1 MFSRSL
7 RRGSALVAGVGACI
21 GLAATP
27 TFAQEGVIE
36 EIIVTGSY
44 IRRSTADS
52 PSPLTVID
60 RAQIEQT
67 GAIEI
72 ADIVNRMT
80 FNSGSTNQT
89 NAFSGG
95 DNSTGQTNIN
105 LRNLGLGSTLVLVN
119 GKRFVATSTD
129 SGGNAYVN
137 TSTLVP
143 SIALQRV
150 EVVKDGASALYGSD
164 AVAGVVNFI
173 TRDDFDGMELMF
185 DARSDQESWEQDD
198 YTFAGLW
205 GVTGDRGHITVAAE
219 YLERKGLQID
229 DRFNDFGGTGV
240 STLGNPGTFVPA
252 AVPGSIAAGPVAP
265 GSSTNIATAAYV
277 VGGGGALGDLDCE
290 LAAGQHR
297 QSFRSPLSGSPLA
310 GSALESTGGC
320 IYDFSPFFNLVG
332 DETRFLSLVKGE
344 YDLTDSVQFYGE
356 VAFSDQKFERGNSLF
371 PLVRFPFVPADNP
384 GVQND
389 LARRDANLAAAGSPL
404 AGILTAPGQIAGTTF
419 FGRVLGF
426 TPDDTGSD
434 LRPVDTDTREFSS
447 VYRGILGLRGDLT
460 SDGDWTYDVSFTRS
474 ERDNQAR
481 GTDTNQQNLL
491 NAIRGFGGSECSAS
505 APGQLPGEGPCEYYN
520 PFFSSFFT
528 PDGSRQT
535 DPDLVNSPDLINW
548 MVGEFR
554 SNSEA
559 KQTVLDLVFTGDLM
573 EMPNG
578 LPLGMAVGAQWR
590 RDEIFVDVDDTSNAN
605 GFSFI
610 FGAQDFEGKENTY
623 AAFVEFAV
631 PVSDK
636 LELQIAGRYEDFDEL
651 GEDTFDPKITAMFQA
666 TDDLVLR
673 ASAGTSFRVGS
684 LVQRFGSSTQL
695 INIADPFSG
704 ASLAFRPEIG
714 QGNPDLAPEEAT
726 VWNVGLS
733 WAPTEGML
741 AGFSL
746 DLDYYDYDYDDLITR
761 PGGAELIAEDIAL
774 RCPQGLNTSS
784 ATQAADPT
792 RPLCGV
798 QADGTIAGFV
808 PGEGLSDVVIR
819 DDEGNFLR
827 TLPSFTNAQQ
837 LQTSGMDIRLGYEWS
852 TQNFGLF
859 SSAIQAS
866 WTNEYEITDADGVT
880 TDGVGK
886 RNANTVIGRSLP
898 EWKANWS
905 LGWQMDRHS
914 AYTLVRYIDA
924 YEDDQPVQMANL
936 DGDPNTPL
944 EPACVGSCLRATSFG
959 ISNLLDNRINSFTT
973 VDVQYSY
980 ELPAWGLQAEGSRIS
995 IGGQNVFNRV
1005 PPKLNFDGGF
1015 DPFTHDS
1022 RGAIWYARYTMQL

>member
-1 MFSRSL
+1 MKLRSL
-7 RRGSALVAGVGACI
+7 RCRFIATAGAVACLSV
-21 GLAATP
+21 AAAMP
-27 TFAQEGVIE
+27 TMAQEGVIE
-36 EIIVTGSY
+36 EIVVTGSY
-44 IRRSTADS
+44 IRRTTADS

-72 ADIVNRMT
+72 ADVVNRMT

-119 GKRFVATSTD
+119 GKRFVSTNTD

-137 TSTLVP
+137 MSTLVP

-173 TRDDFDGMELMF
+173 TRDNFDGMELMF
-185 DARSDQESWEQDD
+185 DARSDQETWKQDD
-198 YTFAGLW
+198 LTFAGLW
-205 GVTGDRGHITVAAE
+205 GVSSDRGHITVAAE

-229 DRFNDFGGTGV
+229 DRYGDFGGTGV

-252 AVPGSIAAGPVAP
+252 AVPGSAAAQPVVP
-265 GSSTNIATAAYV
+265 GSTTSLGTAAYV
-277 VGGGGALGDLDCE
+277 TGGGGALGDLDCE
-290 LAAGQHR
+290 LAASQHR

-310 GSALESTGGC
+310 GSALEGAGGC

-332 DETRFLSLVKGE
+332 DETRFLTHISGE
-344 YDLTDSVQFYGE
+344 YDLSDTMQFYGE
-356 VAFSDQKFERGNSLF
+356 VSFSDQKFERGNSLF

-389 LARRDANLAAAGSPL
+389 LARRAANLAASDSPL
-404 AGILTAPGQIAGTTF
+404 APAAGLLTAPGQIAGTTF

-426 TPDDTGSD
+426 TPDDTGSA

-447 VYRGILGLRGDLT
+447 VYRGILGVTGDISSDSNWIYDISLT
-460 SDGDWTYDVSFTRS
+460 HS

-481 GTDTNQQNLL
+481 GTDTNQQNLQ
-491 NAIRGFGGSECSAS
+491 NAIRGFGGPNCVAS
-505 APGQLPGEGPCEYYN
+505 APGQAPGEGPCEYYN
-520 PFFSSFFT
+520 PFFSSFFS

-535 DPDLVNSPDLINW
+535 DPDLVNSPELINW

-554 SNSEA
+554 SNTET
-559 KQTVLDLVFTGDLM
+559 KQTVLDVLFTGDLM

-578 LPLGMAVGAQWR
+578 LPIGLAVGAQWR
-590 RDEIFVDVDDTSNAN
+590 RDEVFFDADDTSNAN

-610 FGAQDFEGKENTY
+610 FGAQDFEGKENVY
-623 AAFVEFAV
+623 AAFVEVAL
-631 PVSDK
+631 PVTERLD
-636 LELQIAGRYEDFDEL
+636 LQIAGRYEKFDVL
-651 GEDTFDPKITAMFQA
+651 DDDTFDPKLTAMFRA
-666 TDDLVLR
+666 SEDLTLR

-704 ASLAFRPEIG
+704 ASLAFRPEIA
-714 QGNPDLAPEEAT
+714 QGNPNLSPEEAFT
-726 VWNVGLS
+726 WNVGFS
-733 WAPTEGML
+733 WAPSQGPMEGL
-741 AGFSL
+741 SV

-761 PGGAELIAEDIAL
+761 PGGSDLIAQDIAL
-774 RCPQGLNTSS
+774 RCPQGLNDDP
-784 ATQAADPT
+784 ADG
-792 RPLCGV
+792 PLCGV
-798 QADGTIAGFV
+798 QPGGAIAGFD
-808 PGEGLSDVVIR
+808 PSEGLNDQVIR
-819 DDEGNFLR
+819 DDDGNFLR
-827 TLPSFTNAQQ
+827 TTPSFTNAQK
-837 LQTSGMDIRLGYEWS
+837 LETSGLDFRIGYQWA
-852 TQNFGLF
+852 TDTLGLF
-859 SSAIQAS
+859 DMAVQAS
-866 WTNEYEITDADGVT
+866 WTNEYEITDINGET

-905 LGWQMDRHS
+905 LAWQKDRHS

-924 YEDDQPVQMANL
+924 YQDDQPVQMADL
-936 DGDPNTPL
+936 DGDGTD

-959 ISNLLDNRINSFTT
+959 ISNLLDDRINSFTT

-980 ELPAWGLQAEGSRIS
+980 ELPAWGIQQEGSRIS
-995 IGGQNVFNRV
+995 IGGQNVFNRK
-1005 PPKLNFDGGF
+1005 PPRLNFDGGF

-1022 RGAIWYARYTMQL
+1022 RGAIWYARYTMQM

>member
-1 MFSRSL
+1 MKHRSL
-7 RRGSALVAGVGACI
+7 RWRFIATAAAASCLGTAAAMPAL
-21 GLAATP
+21 
-27 TFAQEGVIE
+27 AQEGAIE
-36 EIIVTGSY
+36 EIVVTGSY
-44 IRRSTADS
+44 IRRTTADS
-52 PSPLTVID
+52 PSPLTVIG

-119 GKRFVATSTD
+119 GKRFVSTNTD

-143 SIALQRV
+143 SIALERV

-173 TRDDFDGMELMF
+173 TRDNFDGMELMF

-198 YTFAGLW
+198 YTFAGIW
-205 GVTGDRGHITVAAE
+205 GISSDRGHITVAAE
-219 YLERKGLQID
+219 YLERKGLQIE
-229 DRFNDFGGTGV
+229 DRFSDFGGTGV

-252 AVPGSIAAGPVAP
+252 AVPGSIASNPVAP
-265 GSSTNIATAAYV
+265 GSSTALGTAAYV

-290 LAAGQHR
+290 LAGSLHR

-310 GSALESTGGC
+310 GSALEGAGGC

-332 DETRFLSLVKGE
+332 AETRFLTMVKGE
-344 YDLTDSVQFYGE
+344 YDLSESMQVYGE
-356 VAFSDQKFERGNSLF
+356 VSFSDQKFQRGNSLF

-389 LARRDANLAAAGSPL
+389 LARRDANLAAAGSPWRV
-404 AGILTAPGQIAGTTF
+404 AGLLTAPGQIEGTTF

-426 TPDDTGSD
+426 TPDDTGTD
-434 LRPVDTDTREFSS
+434 LRPTDTDTREFSS
-447 VYRGILGLRGDLT
+447 VYRAILGVTGDLT
-460 SDGDWTYDVSFTRS
+460 SDGNWIYDLSLTRS

-481 GTDTNQQNLL
+481 GTDTNQQNLQ
-491 NAIRGFGGSECSAS
+491 NAIRGFGGPNCIAS
-505 APGQLPGEGPCEYYN
+505 TGVAGEGDCEYYN
-520 PFFSSFFT
+520 PFFSAFFN
-528 PDGSRQT
+528 PDGTRQT
-535 DPDLVNSPDLINW
+535 DPALTNSPELINW

-554 SNSEA
+554 SNTET
-559 KQTVLDLVFTGDLM
+559 KQTVVDLVLTGDIM

-578 LPLGMAVGAQWR
+578 LPVGMAVGAQWR
-590 RDEIFVDVDDTSNAN
+590 QDEVFFDADDTSNAN

-610 FGAQDFEGKENTY
+610 FGAQDFRGKENTY
-623 AAFVEFAV
+623 AAFIELAV
-631 PVSDK
+631 PVTERLD
-636 LELQIAGRYEDFDEL
+636 LQIAGRYEDFDKL
-651 GEDTFDPKITAMFQA
+651 GDSTFDPKITAMFRA
-666 TDDLVLR
+666 TEDLTLR
-673 ASAGTSFRVGS
+673 ASAGTSFRIGS

-695 INIADPFSG
+695 INIADPYSG
-704 ASLAFRPEIG
+704 ASLAFRPEIA
-714 QGNPDLAPEEAT
+714 QGNPDLSPEEAT

-733 WAPTEGML
+733 WAPSEGPL
-741 AGFSL
+741 QGLSV
-746 DLDYYDYDYDDLITR
+746 DIDYYDYDYEDLITR
-761 PGGAELIAEDIAL
+761 PGGAELIAQDIAL
-774 RCPQGLNTSS
+774 RCPQGLNTNP
-784 ATQAADPT
+784 ADG
-792 RPLCGV
+792 PLCGV
-798 QADGTIAGFV
+798 QPGGAIAGFD
-808 PGEGLSDVVIR
+808 PNGGLNDQVIR
-819 DDEGNFLR
+819 DENGNFLR
-827 TLPSFTNAQQ
+827 TTPSFTNAQE
-837 LQTSGMDIRLGYEWS
+837 LQTSGMDFRIGYQWA
-852 TQNFGLF
+852 TDTLGLF
-859 SSAIQAS
+859 ETAVQAS
-866 WTNEYEITDADGVT
+866 WTNEYKITDANGVT

-905 LGWQMDRHS
+905 LAWQRDRHS

-924 YEDDQPVQMANL
+924 YQDDQSVQLADFNG
-936 DGDPNTPL
+936 DGTAD

-959 ISNLLDNRINSFTT
+959 ISNLLDDRVNSFTT

-980 ELPAWGLQAEGSRIS
+980 ELPTWGIQQEGSRIS
-995 IGGQNVFNRV
+995 IGGQNVFNRT

-1015 DPFTHDS
+1015 DPFTHDA